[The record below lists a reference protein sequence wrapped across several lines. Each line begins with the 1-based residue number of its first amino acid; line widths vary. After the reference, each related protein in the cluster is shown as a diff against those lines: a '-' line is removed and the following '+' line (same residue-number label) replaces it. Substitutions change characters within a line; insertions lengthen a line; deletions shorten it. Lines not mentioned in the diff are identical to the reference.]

1 MHKILSAEDRLHL
14 LSRHRRERDGRV
26 RDRIKS
32 VLLYDEGWSF
42 SQIAKALFIDED
54 TAKRYVEAYT
64 VDGSLEPKHKG
75 STTLLNAENSKLLS
89 DHLEATTYLK
99 VKEIRV
105 YVQETFGCDLKQT
118 TMYDW
123 LKTHNF
129 TYKKPKLT
137 PKNANPDKQLEFV
150 KSYENIMIE
159 ASLEGDPVL
168 FGDSVHP
175 TQEVRVTYGW
185 IKRGKDKIIETTGA
199 RKRLNIMGAL
209 NLETMK
215 FDYQDFETIN
225 SSSAIQF
232 LKQLE
237 QAYPTA
243 KKIHL
248 IWDQA
253 GYHTS
258 QEVGEFLETSRI
270 KVHFLPPRSP
280 NLNPIEGLW
289 KVMHEYVSNNK
300 VYEKFKDFK
309 RSLFNFFNNTIPTI
323 IDELVR
329 RITDNF
335 HILHHSK

>member
-1 MHKILSAEDRLHL
+1 MHKTLTPENRAQL

-42 SQIAKALFIDED
+42 SQIAKALFIDDD
-54 TAKRYVEAYT
+54 TVKRYVEAYT
-64 VDGSLEPKHKG
+64 VEGSLEPKHKG

-123 LKTHNF
+123 LKAHNF

-150 KSYENIMIE
+150 KAYEGIMIE

-232 LKQLE
+232 LKQIE

-258 QEVGEFLETSRI
+258 REVAEFLETSRI

-280 NLNPIEGLW
+280 NLNPIERLW
-289 KVMHEYVSNNK
+289 KIMHEYVSNNK

-309 RSLFNFFNNTIPTI
+309 RSLFNFFNHTIPTI
-323 IDELVR
+323 IDELVS

-335 HILHHSK
+335 HILYPAK